1 MDLCELVR
9 RSGTP
14 LRFVPAFGVALV
26 AAGCVVGPNYKTPET
41 PIADSFTPSTQP
53 AAAATQPVVD
63 TTTAWWTTFGDP
75 AMDELIGQ
83 ARESNLDLRAA
94 EARVR
99 EARALRGVVSSQYW
113 PDVRAGGSYDR
124 SRNSKGISTGGQFF
138 PTEQDLYTAGFD
150 ATWEL
155 DVFGGTR
162 RAVQAATA
170 DIQAAVADRNDVL
183 LSLLAEVARNYVE
196 LRVSQR
202 QVTIAQDNVAAQQQT
217 LELTKARLNAG
228 LTSDLDVARS
238 EAQVASTQS
247 RIPVVQTQ
255 VQQAIHRL
263 SVLVGKPPRALA
275 AQLGAPKAIPAPP
288 PEIPAGLPSDLL
300 RRRPDIRR
308 AERNL
313 AAATARVGVAT
324 ADLFPRFTLT
334 GSLGL
339 EADKFKNLG
348 NSSSAFWSIGP
359 GVSVPIFNAGRI
371 RANIAAERARTDQFL
386 ANYEQTVLNSLAEV
400 EDAIVAYQKEYVR
413 RQSLAQAVAS
423 NQRAVQ
429 LSQQLYQRGLTDF
442 LNVLD
447 AQRALFLSEDELAA
461 SDANVSAFA
470 IALFKAL
477 GGGWE
482 VEKVAARQ

>member
-1 MDLCELVR
+1 MTGLKYVIAAAVSL
-9 RSGTP
+9 
-14 LRFVPAFGVALV
+14 GVA
-26 AAGCVVGPNYKTPET
+26 GCTVGPNYKTPDA
-41 PIADSFTPSTQP
+41 PMPDSFSPSTQP
-53 AAAATQPVVD
+53 STIASTQPVIVD

-75 AMDELIGQ
+75 AMDELIAQ
-83 ARESNLDLRAA
+83 ARETNLDLRAA
-94 EARVR
+94 ESRVR
-99 EARALRGVVSSQYW
+99 EARALRGVVSSRYW
-113 PDVRAGGSYDR
+113 PDVSAGGSYAR
-124 SRNSKGISTGGQFF
+124 QRNSKNLNRSASNFM
-138 PTEQDLYTAGFD
+138 PTEEDLFSAGFD

-162 RAVQAATA
+162 RAVEAATA
-170 DIQAAVADRNDVL
+170 DIAAAVADRNDVL

-196 LRVSQR
+196 LRTAQR
-202 QVTIAQDNVAAQQQT
+202 QVAIAEENVTAQQQT

-238 EAQVASTQS
+238 EAQVAATMS

-255 VQQAIHRL
+255 VEQSIHRL
-263 SVLVGKPPRALA
+263 SVLIGKPPKALSD
-275 AQLGAPKAIPAPP
+275 QLGPPKAIPAPP
-288 PEIPAGLPSDLL
+288 PQIPAGLPSDLL

-324 ADLFPRFTLT
+324 ADLFPKFTLT
-334 GSLGL
+334 GSLGQ
-339 EADKFKNLG
+339 EANHFKDLG
-348 NSSSAFWSIGP
+348 NSSSTFWSIGP
-359 GVSVPIFNAGRI
+359 GVSLPIFNAGRI
-371 RANIAAERARTDQFL
+371 RSNIAAEQARTDQLL

-400 EDAIVAYQKEYVR
+400 EDALVAYQKEYIR
-413 RQSLAQAVAS
+413 RQSLAQAVSANS
-423 NQRAVQ
+423 RAVQ

-447 AQRALFLSEDELAA
+447 AQRALFLAQDELAS

-470 IALFKAL
+470 IALFKSL

-482 VEKVAARQ
+482 VEKVAAR